1 MGQSMNAEDV
11 DMESFVTVMD
21 NPDVLEQIFGY
32 LDPASVVAASL
43 VSR

>member
-1 MGQSMNAEDV
+1 MGQSMNAEEV
-11 DMESFVTVMD
+11 DMESIVMD

>member
-1 MGQSMNAEDV
+1 MGQSMNAEEV
-11 DMESFVTVMD
+11 DMESIVMD

-32 LDPASVVAASL
+32 LDPASVVAVSL